1 MYSVLLSRLRLQSMM
16 KSQFSDP
23 FLHNIRFF
31 TNDNT
36 TTSESY
42 CYIYVN
48 NFSPTINLY
57 QDRYIDLCSPPSMR
71 CSIRLFLD
79 PQNKYYLDD
88 FVYRPGMS
96 LSCVLTT
103 RVSILYDSESVPY
116 QWWNPH
122 FDLSVLYC
130 ELQDSTALYLD
141 HTRYRGGMLFFRDP
155 SW

>member
-1 MYSVLLSRLRLQSMM
+1 MQPFLDICHSIPTVPSCPFMYSVLLSRLRLQSMM

-57 QDRYIDLCSPPSMR
+57 QDRYIDLCSPPSIC

-96 LSCVLTT
+96 LSRMLTT
-103 RVSILYDSESVPY
+103 RVPILYDSEAPGHL
-116 QWWNPH
+116 QE
-122 FDLSVLYC
+122 
-130 ELQDSTALYLD
+130 ELQ
-141 HTRYRGGMLFFRDP
+141 RDR
-155 SW
+155 